1 MNDSTLYA
9 PFEAFVTGRNLLLAG
24 GVGVVVA
31 VVRSAAPEF
40 FASKNGQRLLPLLP
54 VVLGILGAFLGFGE
68 PTSSRTWQDRI
79 TLGLVCGLT
88 ASWVYQTA
96 KRVLMGKV
104 RMKREPAD
112 ASRAPAGSDTRTE
125 N

>member
-1 MNDSTLYA
+1 MNDSPLYA

-31 VVRSAAPEF
+31 VVRSAAPDF
-40 FASKNGQRLLPLLP
+40 FVSKMGQRLLPVLP
-54 VVLGILGAFLGFGE
+54 VILGVLGASLGFGE

-79 TLGLVCGLT
+79 TLGFMCSLT

-96 KRVLMGKV
+96 KRVLMAKV
-104 RMKREPAD
+104 RPRREPPETSSARSE
-112 ASRAPAGSDTRTE
+112 ARGE
-125 N
+125 K